1 MIATLTGTISA
12 FTTSSVVIDVN
23 GVGYLIHITPRTS
36 AGLVVGNRASLFTQL
51 VVREDSMTLYG
62 FESQQA
68 KEVFELLQSVSGI
81 GPKVA
86 LSALSIYDPQELFS
100 AITTENASAIER
112 IPGLGKK
119 GAQRVILELKEKIP
133 AFTQVSSSS
142 HTAIAPWRDQ
152 VLMALVG
159 LGFTAKDATARIEIV
174 AQEITDP
181 SSREIAELLRAAL
194 AAGAHS

>member
-1 MIATLTGTISA
+1 MIATLTGNISA
-12 FTTSSVVIDVN
+12 ITASSVVIDVN

-62 FESQQA
+62 FESLQA

-133 AFTQVSSSS
+133 AFTQVSSAS
-142 HTAIAPWRDQ
+142 HNAIAPWRDQ

>member
-12 FTTSSVVIDVN
+12 ITTSSVVIDVN

-62 FESQQA
+62 FESLQA

-133 AFTQVSSSS
+133 AFTQVSSAS
-142 HTAIAPWRDQ
+142 HNAIAPWRDQ

>member
-12 FTTSSVVIDVN
+12 ITTSSVVIDVN
-23 GVGYLIHITPRTS
+23 GVGYLIHITPRSS
-36 AGLVVGNRASLFTQL
+36 AGLVAGNRVSLFTQL

-62 FESQQA
+62 FESLQA

-133 AFTQVSSSS
+133 AFTQVSSASD
-142 HTAIAPWRDQ
+142 TAIAPWRDQ

-159 LGFTAKDATARIEIV
+159 LGFTAKDAAARIEIV

-181 SSREIAELLRAAL
+181 SLREVSELLRAAL

>member
-12 FTTSSVVIDVN
+12 ITTSSVVIDVN
-23 GVGYLIHITPRTS
+23 GVGYLIHITPRSS
-36 AGLVVGNRASLFTQL
+36 AGLVAGNRVSLFTQL

-62 FESQQA
+62 FESLQA

-100 AITTENASAIER
+100 AITAENASAIER

-133 AFTQVSSSS
+133 AFTQVSSASD
-142 HTAIAPWRDQ
+142 TAIAPWRDQ

-159 LGFTAKDATARIEIV
+159 LGFTAKDAAARIEIV

-181 SSREIAELLRAAL
+181 SSREVAELLRAAL

>member
-12 FTTSSVVIDVN
+12 ITTSSVVIDVN
-23 GVGYLIHITPRTS
+23 GVGYLIHITPRSS
-36 AGLVVGNRASLFTQL
+36 AGLVAGNRVSLFTQL

-62 FESQQA
+62 FESLQA

-133 AFTQVSSSS
+133 AFTQVSSASD
-142 HTAIAPWRDQ
+142 TAIAPWRDQ

-159 LGFTAKDATARIEIV
+159 LGFTAKDAAARIDIV

-181 SSREIAELLRAAL
+181 SSREVAELLRAAL

>member
-12 FTTSSVVIDVN
+12 ITTSSVVIDVN
-23 GVGYLIHITPRTS
+23 GVGYLIHITPRSS
-36 AGLVVGNRASLFTQL
+36 AGLVAGNRVSLFTQL

-62 FESQQA
+62 FESLQA

-133 AFTQVSSSS
+133 SFTQVSSASD
-142 HTAIAPWRDQ
+142 TAIAPWRDQ

-159 LGFTAKDATARIEIV
+159 LGFTAKDAAARIEIV

-181 SSREIAELLRAAL
+181 SSREVAELLRAAL

>member
-12 FTTSSVVIDVN
+12 ITTSSVVIDVN

-36 AGLVVGNRASLFTQL
+36 AGLVVGTRASLFTQL

-62 FESQQA
+62 FESLQA

-133 AFTQVSSSS
+133 AFTQVSSAS
-142 HTAIAPWRDQ
+142 HNAIAPWRDQ

>member
-12 FTTSSVVIDVN
+12 ITTSSVVIDVN

-133 AFTQVSSSS
+133 AFTQVSSAS
-142 HTAIAPWRDQ
+142 HNAIAPWRDQ

>member
-1 MIATLTGTISA
+1 
-12 FTTSSVVIDVN
+12 
-23 GVGYLIHITPRTS
+23 
-36 AGLVVGNRASLFTQL
+36 
-51 VVREDSMTLYG
+51 MTLYG
-62 FESQQA
+62 FESLQA

-133 AFTQVSSSS
+133 AFTQVSSASD
-142 HTAIAPWRDQ
+142 TAIAPWRDQ

-159 LGFTAKDATARIEIV
+159 LGFTAKDAAARIEIV

-181 SSREIAELLRAAL
+181 SSREVAELLRAAL

>member
-12 FTTSSVVIDVN
+12 ITTSSVVIDVN

-36 AGLVVGNRASLFTQL
+36 AGLVVGNRAYLFTQL

-62 FESQQA
+62 FESLQA

-133 AFTQVSSSS
+133 AFTQVSSAS
-142 HTAIAPWRDQ
+142 HNAIAPWRDQ

>member
-133 AFTQVSSSS
+133 AFTQVSSAS
-142 HTAIAPWRDQ
+142 HNAIAPWRDQ

>member
-12 FTTSSVVIDVN
+12 ITTSSVVIDVN
-23 GVGYLIHITPRTS
+23 GVGYLIHITPRSS
-36 AGLVVGNRASLFTQL
+36 AGLVAGNRVSLFTQL

-62 FESQQA
+62 FESLQA

-133 AFTQVSSSS
+133 AFTQVSSASD
-142 HTAIAPWRDQ
+142 TAIAPWRDQ

-159 LGFTAKDATARIEIV
+159 LGFTAKDAAARIEIV

-181 SSREIAELLRAAL
+181 SSREVAELLRAAL